1 MNENTQAEYIVVK
14 AKEDGVQII
23 GLKRGGDTRLSHTEK
38 IDKGEVF
45 LAQFTETISAMKVRG
60 NAEIYTK
67 HGVIETQE

>member
-1 MNENTQAEYIVVK
+1 MNENTHAEYIAVK

-23 GLKRGGDTRLSHTEK
+23 GLKRGGDTKLSHTEK

-45 LAQFTETISAMKVRG
+45 IAQFTETISAMKVRG

-67 HGVIETQE
+67 HGIIETQE